1 VISIFPTRSEL
12 DALQLRRVRELLQ
25 GILPVNR
32 FYSRKLH
39 ALDLTALPD
48 NLAAFTRA
56 IPLTNK
62 AEIVDDQTT
71 HPPFG
76 TNLTFPVQ
84 HYTRFHQTSGTT
96 GQPLRWL
103 DTPSSWQALLEGWIE
118 VYHAAGVRPADRAL
132 FAFSFGPFIGFWM
145 AFEAAAQLGCL
156 CLPAGG
162 LTSAAR
168 LRMIFDNQITILCCT
183 PTYAARL
190 AEVAAEE
197 NIDLSHSPVRL
208 ILVAGEPGGSIPAV
222 RARIE
227 RLWPGAALFDH
238 HGMTEV
244 GPVTFQCPAQPGRLH
259 VIESAFLPE
268 IIDPRT
274 THPAAPCDSGELV
287 LTTLT
292 RTASPLL
299 RYRTGDL
306 VKPLLRDTPCSC
318 GRADLALE
326 GGILGR
332 TDDMLIIRGV
342 NLHPMAVETILR
354 SFPEIAEFQAIIGN
368 AHHLDELRLRIEPI
382 PDCADPDKTV
392 RDLQRA
398 LQNAFALRI
407 PVDHVPPRTLP
418 RFEMKARRWI
428 RSIPPEDRQPLP
440 SPPPSPRA

>member
-1 VISIFPTRSEL
+1 VTTPFPNRSDL
-12 DALQLRRVRELLQ
+12 DARQLALTRELLRA
-25 GILPVNR
+25 ILPVNR
-32 FYSRKLH
+32 FYSRKLGP
-39 ALDLTALPD
+39 LDPAAASGSI
-48 NLAAFTRA
+48 AAFTRA
-56 IPLTNK
+56 IPFTAK
-62 AEIVDDQTT
+62 AEIVDDQQS

-76 TNLTFPVQ
+76 TNLTYPIEL
-84 HYTRFHQTSGTT
+84 YTRFHQTSGTT

-103 DTPSSWQALLEGWIE
+103 DTPSSWQALLEGWVE
-118 VYHAAGVRPADRAL
+118 VLDAAGVRPGDRAL

-168 LRMIFDNQITILCCT
+168 LRMIFDNQTSILCCT

-197 NIDLSHSPVRL
+197 RIDLSQSPVRL
-208 ILVAGEPGGSIPAV
+208 IIVAGEPGGSIPAV

-227 RLWPGAALFDH
+227 QLWPGALLFDH

-259 VIESAFLPE
+259 IMESAFLPE
-268 IIDPRT
+268 IINPHT
-274 THPAAPCDSGELV
+274 KQPAAPGEGGELV
-287 LTTLT
+287 LTTLA
-292 RTASPLL
+292 RVASPLL

-306 VKPLLRDTPCSC
+306 VKPMPRETPCAC
-318 GRADLALE
+318 GRADLALD

-342 NLHPMAVETILR
+342 NLHPTAVEAVLR
-354 SFPEIAEFQAIIGN
+354 EFPDIAEYQAIIGN
-368 AHHLDELRLRIEPI
+368 SHHLDELQLRIEPT
-382 PDCADPDKTV
+382 PDCSNPDQTV

-407 PVDHVPPRTLP
+407 PVVPVPPRTLP

-428 RSIPPEDRQPLP
+428 RSTAA
-440 SPPPSPRA
+440 S

>member
-1 VISIFPTRSEL
+1 VTSPFPSRSDLETRQL
-12 DALQLRRVRELLQ
+12 ALVGELLRA
-25 GILPVNR
+25 ILPANR
-32 FYSRKLH
+32 FYSRKLGS
-39 ALDLTALPD
+39 LDSAD
-48 NLAAFTRA
+48 ASNSLAAFIRT
-56 IPLTNK
+56 IPFTTK
-62 AEIVDDQTT
+62 TEIVDDQTA

-76 TNLTFPVQ
+76 TNLTFPIEL
-84 HYTRFHQTSGTT
+84 YTRFHQTSGTT
-96 GQPLRWL
+96 GRPLRWL
-103 DTPSSWQALLEGWIE
+103 DTPASWQALLQSWVE
-118 VYHAAGVRPADRAL
+118 VFHAAGVRPADRAL

-168 LRMIFDNQITILCCT
+168 LRMILDNDVSILCCT

-197 NIDLSHSPVRL
+197 RIDLTHSPVRL
-208 ILVAGEPGGSIPAV
+208 IIVAGEPGGSIPAV
-222 RARIE
+222 RSRIE
-227 RLWPGAALFDH
+227 QLWPGASLFDH
-238 HGMTEV
+238 HGMTEI
-244 GPVTFQCPAQPGRLH
+244 GPVTFQCPAHPGRLH
-259 VIESAFLPE
+259 VMESAFLPE

-274 THPAAPCDSGELV
+274 AQPAAPDSNGELI

-306 VKPLLRDTPCSC
+306 VKPLPRETICAC
-318 GRADLALE
+318 GRADLALD

-342 NLHPMAVETILR
+342 NLHPTAVESILR
-354 SFPEIAEFQAIIGN
+354 GFPDIAEYQAIIGN
-368 AHHLDELRLRIEPI
+368 AQHLDELQLRIEPT
-382 PDCADPDKTV
+382 PDCSNPDQTV

-398 LQNAFALRI
+398 LRDAFALRI
-407 PVDHVPPRTLP
+407 PVIHVPPRTLP

-428 RSIPPEDRQPLP
+428 RPAVAASQT
-440 SPPPSPRA
+440 

>member
-1 VISIFPTRSEL
+1 MQTFPSRSDL
-12 DALQLRRVRELLQ
+12 DTLQLRRVRELLQ
-25 GILPVNR
+25 AILPVNR

-39 ALDLTALPD
+39 AMDLDAISD
-48 NLAAFTRA
+48 NLAAFRRTV
-56 IPLTNK
+56 PLTTK
-62 AEIVDDQTT
+62 AEIVDDQLA

-103 DTPSSWQALLEGWIE
+103 DTPSSWQALLEGWVE
-118 VYHAAGVRPADRAL
+118 VYQAAGVRPADRAL

-156 CLPAGG
+156 CIPAGG

-168 LRMIFDNQITILCCT
+168 LRMIFDDQVTILCCT

-208 ILVAGEPGGSIPAV
+208 IIVAGEPGGSIPAV

-227 RLWPGAALFDH
+227 QFWPGAALFDH
-238 HGMTEV
+238 HGLTEV

-268 IIDPRT
+268 VIEPRT
-274 THPAAPCDSGELV
+274 THPAAPCASGELV

-306 VKPLLRDTPCSC
+306 VKPLLLDKPCSC

-332 TDDMLIIRGV
+332 SDDMLIIRGV
-342 NLHPMAVETILR
+342 NLHPMAVETIVQG
-354 SFPEIAEFQAIIGN
+354 FPDIAEFQAIIGC
-368 AHHLDELRLRIEPI
+368 AHHLDELQLRIEPI
-382 PDCADPDKTV
+382 PDCTDPDKTV

-428 RSIPPEDRQPLP
+428 RSTPTP
-440 SPPPSPRA
+440 

>member
-1 VISIFPTRSEL
+1 MINQS
-12 DALQLRRVRELLQ
+12 
-25 GILPVNR
+25 
-32 FYSRKLH
+32 
-39 ALDLTALPD
+39 
-48 NLAAFTRA
+48 
-56 IPLTNK
+56 
-62 AEIVDDQTT
+62 

-76 TNLTFPVQ
+76 TNLTYPIE

-103 DTPSSWQALLEGWIE
+103 DTPSSWQALLEGWVE
-118 VYHAAGVRPADRAL
+118 VLDAAGVRPGDRAL

-168 LRMIFDNQITILCCT
+168 LRMIFDNQTSILCCT

-197 NIDLSHSPVRL
+197 RIDLSQSPVRL
-208 ILVAGEPGGSIPAV
+208 IIVAGEPGGSIPAV

-227 RLWPGAALFDH
+227 QLWPGALLFDH

-259 VIESAFLPE
+259 IMESAFLPE
-268 IIDPRT
+268 IINPHT
-274 THPAAPCDSGELV
+274 KQPAAPGEGGELV
-287 LTTLT
+287 LTTLA
-292 RTASPLL
+292 RIASPLL

-306 VKPLLRDTPCSC
+306 VKPMPRETPCAC
-318 GRADLALE
+318 GRADLALD

-342 NLHPMAVETILR
+342 NLHPTAVEAVLR
-354 SFPEIAEFQAIIGN
+354 EFPDIAEYQAIIGN
-368 AHHLDELRLRIEPI
+368 SHHLDELQLRIEPT
-382 PDCADPDKTV
+382 PDCSNPDQTV

-407 PVDHVPPRTLP
+407 PVVPVPPRTLP

-428 RSIPPEDRQPLP
+428 RSTAA
-440 SPPPSPRA
+440 S